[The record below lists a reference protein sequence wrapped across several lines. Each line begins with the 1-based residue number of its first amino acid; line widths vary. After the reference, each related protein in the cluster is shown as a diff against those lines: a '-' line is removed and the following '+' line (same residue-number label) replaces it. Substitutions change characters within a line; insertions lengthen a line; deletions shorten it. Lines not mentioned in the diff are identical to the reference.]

1 MKNEILLAVDDK
13 PDNLFALEQV
23 IGEYC
28 SNCKIIT
35 AQSAEKGLA
44 QALKNPPDVAVI
56 DVQMPGMNGIE
67 MCRRLKSDKSTANI
81 PVILLTAH
89 RTTPQIKTEALNAG
103 ADEFI
108 SKPIDNAELVAR
120 IRVMLRIKKAE
131 DTLRLEKD
139 RLEDAVRER
148 TKQLQESNE
157 RYLAMF
163 ENMLNGV
170 SVFKPV
176 KNGENFII
184 VDFNKAAE
192 QIEKIKKQ
200 DIIGKKVLD
209 VFPGMQESGLL
220 KVFRDVNKTGKAE
233 HYPVFMYKDD
243 RLSGWRENLVYK
255 LPSGEIVAIY
265 SDETEQMMTKL
276 ELVDSEI
283 RYRTLFDNAN
293 DAIFVR
299 DFDGKILDVNLL
311 ACEYLGYTREEL
323 IQMST
328 DDIIDPKQAP
338 FVQDRLKKLREIGS
352 LVFETSHK
360 RKDGDIVPIESSS
373 CVIEYA
379 QKPFM
384 LTIAR
389 DISERRQ
396 AEQERAKLQN
406 QLRQAQKMQ
415 AIGTLAGGIAHDFN
429 NILFPIIGYIE
440 MTMDDVP
447 EGRALRNLKEV
458 LKSANRARELIQ
470 QILTFS
476 RQSDQEL
483 RPLRIESI
491 IKEALRLLRSSIP
504 ATIKIRQRVE
514 RCGLIMADPTQIH
527 QIIMN
532 LCTNAYHAMIEN
544 GGVLEVTMN
553 EMGFHLDDISAYPDM
568 KPGLYLKVTVSDTGC
583 GIKKDII
590 ERVFDPYFTTKEKG
604 KGTGLGLSVV
614 HGIVK
619 SHSGHI
625 TVSSNPGVGTAFNV
639 YLPMIET
646 DSSPQEKVAEEPLRG
661 GNERILL
668 VDDEKQIVE
677 METQMLERLGYKVT
691 ALKSSPE
698 ALDIFSKNP
707 KDFDLVITDMTMP
720 EMTGMELSRN
730 LMLIRPDI
738 PIILCT
744 GFNEIITE
752 EKAKSIG
759 IREFVMKPVLRS
771 KIAKIIR
778 QILESNEK

>member
-23 IGEYC
+23 IAEYC
-28 SNCKIIT
+28 PDCKVIT

-44 QALKNPPDVAVI
+44 VALKTPPDVAVI
-56 DVQMPGMNGIE
+56 DVQMPGMDGIE
-67 MCRRLKSDKSTANI
+67 MCRRLKSDNSTANI
-81 PVILLTAH
+81 PVILLTVH
-89 RTTPQIKTEALNAG
+89 KTTPQIKAEGLNAG

-108 SKPIDNAELVAR
+108 SKPVDNAELAAR
-120 IRVMLRIKKAE
+120 IKVMLRIKKAE

-170 SVFKPV
+170 AVYQPV
-176 KNGENFII
+176 NNGEDFIF

-192 QIEKIKKQ
+192 DIENVKKE
-200 DIIGKKVLD
+200 DIIGKRVLD
-209 VFPGMQESGLL
+209 VFPNVEESGLL
-220 KVFRDVNKTGKAE
+220 KVFQDVNKTGNPE
-233 HYPVFMYKDD
+233 HYPVFMYKED

-299 DFDGKILDVNLL
+299 DFDGNILDVNRL

-323 IQMST
+323 MQMTSA
-328 DDIIDPKQAP
+328 DIIDPRQAP
-338 FVQDRLKKLREIGS
+338 FVQDRLKKLREFGS

-360 RKDGDIVPIESSS
+360 RKDGEIVPIESSS
-373 CVIEYA
+373 CVVEYA

-396 AEQERAKLQN
+396 AEQERTKLQN

-440 MTMDDVP
+440 MTMENVP

-458 LKSANRARELIQ
+458 LKSANRAKELIQ

-483 RPLRIESI
+483 RPLRVESI

-514 RCGLIMADPTQIH
+514 KCGLVMADPTQIH

-532 LCTNAYHAMIEN
+532 LCTNAYHAMIEK
-544 GGVLEVTMN
+544 GGVLEVTLN
-553 EMGFHLDDISAYPDM
+553 EMEFDQYDTAAYPDM
-568 KPGLYLKVTVSDTGC
+568 EPGSYLKLNVSDTGC
-583 GIKKDII
+583 GIKNDII
-590 ERVFDPYFTTKEKG
+590 ERIFDPYFTTKEKG

-619 SHSGHI
+619 SHNGHI
-625 TVSSNPGVGTAFNV
+625 SVSSKPEVGTAFNV
-639 YLPMIET
+639 YIPMIET
-646 DSSPQEKVAEEPLRG
+646 DSSPQEKKPDGLLRG
-661 GNERILL
+661 GNERIML
-668 VDDEKQIVE
+668 VDDEKQIIE
-677 METQMLERLGYKVT
+677 METQMLERLGYRVT
-691 ALKSSPE
+691 ALTSSPE
-698 ALDIFSKNP
+698 ALEIFSSNP
-707 KDFDLVITDMTMP
+707 GNFDLVITDMTMP
-720 EMTGMELSRN
+720 EITGMELSRN
-730 LMLIRPDI
+730 FMLIRPDI

-744 GFNEIITE
+744 GFSEIVTE

-759 IREFVMKPVLRS
+759 IREFAMKPVLRS

-778 QILESNEK
+778 QILDKNEK